1 MWIGILDFEIKH
13 SDNNLKE
20 LENIGVTDKVHA
32 SFCTA
37 IVVDE
42 VVDDL
47 CVLETIK
54 IPLHN

>member
-1 MWIGILDFEIKH
+1 MGIVILDFEIEH

-20 LENIGVTDKVHA
+20 LENTDERDISPA
-32 SFCTA
+32 CFCTA
-37 IVVDE
+37 IIVDE
-42 VVDDL
+42 IVDDL